1 VTGEGNLQGV
11 LASYSGGG
19 YVRDIDNPVEC
30 RQRPETDA
38 SPNVDGVCERTSAG
52 RDDLNLA
59 LQQLKSNRWL
69 DEATRA
75 ALITVTFYNGN
86 LGFFCTITFMFEF
99 SRGGTVLPKTLMSV
113 VAQEMY
119 KTTSAKLLAN
129 TLIEFVTYGFISYY
143 SFIQVRL
150 AYSSIKH
157 HSSLG
162 PYASDV
168 WNLLECVVLIGFYAS
183 TYLRLLLFFSL
194 KPDAVIFEDYYT
206 DFGSLGR
213 LYLETFNLDSLCVI
227 ALFFKMLKYAQ
238 LSTSMSMLWSV
249 LQYSAKDLG
258 YFTLMLFCLL
268 TGFSM
273 MALQF
278 FGTSIEGYS
287 LIVKSVQSLLLTLL
301 GQFEVEDM
309 RQASPLG
316 IFFFFV
322 YIVVMA
328 LVLMNIFLAILGEA
342 YTVVRAENDEA
353 SKAKVKTKK
362 FSLIKFVTNFRK
374 ILKAKINQRQKRK
387 LGATGGTA
395 EVRAAAAVT
404 SSTDGKMSA
413 GSVDAA
419 HIKAPNRKAATIAPN
434 QT

>member
-1 VTGEGNLQGV
+1 
-11 LASYSGGG
+11 
-19 YVRDIDNPVEC
+19 
-30 RQRPETDA
+30 
-38 SPNVDGVCERTSAG
+38 
-52 RDDLNLA
+52 
-59 LQQLKSNRWL
+59 
-69 DEATRA
+69 
-75 ALITVTFYNGN
+75 
-86 LGFFCTITFMFEF
+86 
-99 SRGGTVLPKTLMSV
+99 
-113 VAQEMY
+113 
-119 KTTSAKLLAN
+119 
-129 TLIEFVTYGFISYY
+129 
-143 SFIQVRL
+143 
-150 AYSSIKH
+150 
-157 HSSLG
+157 
-162 PYASDV
+162 
-168 WNLLECVVLIGFYAS
+168 
-183 TYLRLLLFFSL
+183 
-194 KPDAVIFEDYYT
+194 
-206 DFGSLGR
+206 
-213 LYLETFNLDSLCVI
+213 
-227 ALFFKMLKYAQ
+227 
-238 LSTSMSMLWSV
+238 
-249 LQYSAKDLG
+249 
-258 YFTLMLFCLL
+258 
-268 TGFSM
+268 
-273 MALQF
+273 
-278 FGTSIEGYS
+278 
-287 LIVKSVQSLLLTLL
+287 
-301 GQFEVEDM
+301 M